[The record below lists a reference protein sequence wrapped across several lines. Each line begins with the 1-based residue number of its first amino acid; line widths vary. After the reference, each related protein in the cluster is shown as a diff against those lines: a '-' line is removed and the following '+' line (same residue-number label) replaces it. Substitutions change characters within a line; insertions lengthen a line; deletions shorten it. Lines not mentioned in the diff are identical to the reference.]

1 MRVVRG
7 TVEFENANLFRS
19 IDLEPDCLG
28 SVLKHKLLAV

>member
-7 TVEFENANLFRS
+7 TVEFENTNSFRG
-19 IDLEPDCLG
+19 IDPEPDCLG